1 MRSGPDGLGQGAAV
15 TVERLY
21 QGLDLSPLLLGQ
33 TVGMSHAY
41 PRVPSISRQIY
52 GPFIE

>member
-1 MRSGPDGLGQGAAV
+1 MRSGPDDLGQGTAAIAQ
-15 TVERLY
+15 RLY